1 MPRPKEQILSEKE
14 TRPQMPSTDE
24 FDVNQIRFEPEAMG
38 ALSASVNNKDVELP
52 LTRSPIN
59 FAVLW
64 RNGKASSRWGIRAS
78 KKGDVY
84 VVCRDVSDSQGPKAS
99 LHADGWRFTSVHPK
113 HTSDTGRQFFQKWE
127 RPELDGVAIATLS
140 ILFPPWA
147 GEDIDL
153 AKVERRKDELFVL
166 GHHERIVVVG
176 FFLVESAIE
185 LQPSIPH
192 IVLGKLS
199 LMTGETLYVVAWK
212 EPVAEDLQERIRG
225 HFPQVASAL
234 QEAGRNEGGFTL
246 CLHGYRRPNS
256 AYMMPMPVHYQPK
269 R

>member
-1 MPRPKEQILSEKE
+1 MPRIG
-14 TRPQMPSTDE
+14 E
-24 FDVNQIRFEPEAMG
+24 FDFDQIRFEPDAVG
-38 ALSASVNNKDVELP
+38 AVSVSVSSKDVELP

-64 RNGKASSRWGIRAS
+64 RNGKASSRWRIRTS
-78 KKGDVY
+78 RKGDVY

-99 LHADGWRFTSVHPK
+99 LHADGWHFTSVHPK
-113 HTSDTGRQFFQKWE
+113 YTSDTGRQFFQKWE
-127 RPELDGVAIATLS
+127 RLELDDEAIPTLS
-140 ILFPPWA
+140 ILFPPWG

-153 AKVERRKDELFVL
+153 AKVERRKDELFVP

-176 FFLVESAIE
+176 FFLVDSARE

-192 IVLGKLS
+192 IVLGRLS

-212 EPVAEDLQERIRG
+212 EPLDDGLEERIRAYL
-225 HFPQVASAL
+225 PQVASVL
-234 QEAGRNEGGFTL
+234 QETGRSEGDLTI

-256 AYMMPMPVHYQPK
+256 AYMMPMSVRYQPQGELPYDTEGAASST
-269 R
+269 

>member
-1 MPRPKEQILSEKE
+1 MPRIG
-14 TRPQMPSTDE
+14 E
-24 FDVNQIRFEPEAMG
+24 FDFDQIRFEPDAMG
-38 ALSASVNNKDVELP
+38 AFSVSVSNKDVELP
-52 LTRSPIN
+52 LVRCPIN

-64 RNGKASSRWGIRAS
+64 RNGKVSSRWGVRTS

-99 LHADGWRFTSVHPK
+99 LHADGWQFTSVHPK
-113 HTSDTGRQFFQKWE
+113 YTSDTGRQFFQKWE
-127 RPELDGVAIATLS
+127 RPGFDGGAIATLS

-147 GEDIDL
+147 GADIDL
-153 AKVERRKDELFVL
+153 TKVEQRKDELFVL

-176 FFLVESAIE
+176 FCLVDSAIE
-185 LQPSIPH
+185 IQPSIPH

-212 EPVAEDLQERIRG
+212 EPLAEDLPERLRR
-225 HFPQVASAL
+225 HFPQIASAL
-234 QEAGRNEGGFTL
+234 QEAGRKAGGFTL

-256 AYMMPMPVHYQPK
+256 AYMMPMSVHYQPNG
-269 R
+269 